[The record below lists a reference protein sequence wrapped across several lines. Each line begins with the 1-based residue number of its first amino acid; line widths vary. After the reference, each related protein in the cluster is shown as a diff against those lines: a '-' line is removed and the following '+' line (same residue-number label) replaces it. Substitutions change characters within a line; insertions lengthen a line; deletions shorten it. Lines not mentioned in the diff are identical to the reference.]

1 MEQALNERA
10 HDHGGHPPPEL
21 QPPRALL
28 RVIQT
33 LDTFAERTGGLVSW
47 LIVPLVGVMVFE
59 VVARYFFD
67 APTIWA
73 HDVSFMLYGA
83 FFMLGAAYAL
93 EQKAHIRTDF
103 LYNGFSVRWQA
114 FVDTVAYVFFFFP
127 GLAIFLWYGWDF
139 FYDSWRLKEH
149 AITSPWMPPLYP
161 FKAVIPVT
169 GALLLIQGVSET
181 LKSIYALIRG
191 RWL

>member
-10 HDHGGHPPPEL
+10 PDSGGHPPPETP
-21 QPPRALL
+21 PPRALL
-28 RVIQT
+28 RVIHA
-33 LDTFAERTGGLVSW
+33 LDAFAERTGWLVSW
-47 LIVPLVGVMVFE
+47 LIVPLVMVMVYE
-59 VVARYFFD
+59 VVARYFFN

-93 EQKAHIRTDF
+93 KQRAHIRTDF
-103 LYNGFSVRWQA
+103 LYNGFPVRWQA

-139 FYDSWRLKEH
+139 FHDSWRLKEH

-181 LKSIYALIRG
+181 LKSLYALIKG